1 MKITAQRETLLKPLQ
16 TVSSVVERRQTSPI
30 LANTLMSV
38 TGKLLTLTGTDLEVE
53 MVATLEV
60 EADQD
65 GDITL
70 PARKL
75 VDLCRTLPDGARIE
89 IEIEKDRAVIRSGRS
104 RFTLT
109 TLPAVEYPNIDP
121 IDTPLSFRLSQIQLK
136 QQIEQTQF
144 AMAQQDVRY
153 YLNGLMLEITPDRVV
168 TVATDGHRLAYSENQ
183 AATGV
188 SESRQVIVPR
198 KGVIELLR
206 LLESEDSPVEIQL
219 GKNHIRLILPTI
231 TFTSKLI
238 DGKFPDYQQVIP
250 ANPSRHL
257 TVNRE
262 NLHQVFNRIAVLS
275 NEKFRGMRLQ
285 LESNLLRASVHN
297 PEQEEAEEE
306 IEVNYAGE
314 EFEIGFNI
322 GYFMDALSVIRADDV
337 RVSFTDSNHSCL
349 VQGVNDDQSRYV
361 IMPMRL

>member
-1 MKITAQRETLLKPLQ
+1 MKIISQRETLLKPLQ
-16 TVSSVVERRQTSPI
+16 IVSSVVERRQTSPI
-30 LANTLMSV
+30 LANTLLSV
-38 TGKLLTLTGTDLEVE
+38 TGKRLTLTGTDLEVE
-53 MVATLEV
+53 MVATAEV
-60 EADQD
+60 DCDQD

-75 VDLCRTLPDGARIE
+75 MDLCRTLPDGAKIE
-89 IEIEKDRAVIRSGRS
+89 ISFDKDRATIRSGRS

-121 IDTPLSFRLSQIQLK
+121 IETPLSFQLPQIQLK
-136 QQIEQTQF
+136 KLIEQTQF

-153 YLNGLMLEITPDRVV
+153 YLNGLMLEVAPDHVT
-168 TVATDGHRLAYSENQ
+168 TVATDGHRLAYSSVSTT
-183 AATGV
+183 TGV
-188 SESRQVIVPR
+188 DETRQIIVPR
-198 KGVIELLR
+198 KGVIELHR
-206 LLESEDSPVEIQL
+206 LLENDETLVEVQI
-219 GKNHIRLILPTI
+219 GKNHIRLVLPNV

-250 ANPSRHL
+250 ANPGRAMV
-257 TVNRE
+257 VNRG
-262 NLHQVFNRIAVLS
+262 NLNQVFNRIAVLS

-285 LESNLLRASVHN
+285 LEKNLLRASVHN

-306 IEVNYAGE
+306 IEVSYTGD

-322 GYFMDALSVIRADDV
+322 GYFMDALSAIVSDDV
-337 RVSFTDSNHSCL
+337 KISFTDSNHSCL
-349 VQGVNDDQSRYV
+349 VQGVTDEQSRYV